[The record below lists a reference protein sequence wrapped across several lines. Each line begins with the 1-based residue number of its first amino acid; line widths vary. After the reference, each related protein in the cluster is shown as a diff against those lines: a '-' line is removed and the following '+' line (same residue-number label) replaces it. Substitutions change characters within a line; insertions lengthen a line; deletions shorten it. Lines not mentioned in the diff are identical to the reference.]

1 MIARSFIHLPGIG
14 YGTERRLWRSGV
26 RSWRDFVERSAPVR
40 GISARRWSEL
50 RGQVRTSLAA
60 LEALDHPYFSRRLP
74 PREHWRALQR
84 FRRKTAYLDIETSG
98 LGGWADVTVV
108 GVYDGVRT
116 RTYIHGENLDE
127 LADDLGDFAL
137 LVTYN
142 GAAFDL
148 PFLQR
153 RLPGVEWNHLH
164 VDLRYPLRRLGF
176 SGGLKSVERAVGL
189 QRSPDIAHLDGF
201 DAVRLWNEYQAGS
214 DEALEL
220 LVRYNTADITNLEL
234 LAERVYGQLG
244 EQLVRDMETQ
254 TPEE

>member
-1 MIARSFIHLPGIG
+1 LIARSFIHLPRIG

-40 GISARRWSEL
+40 GISTGRWSEL
-50 RGQVRTSLAA
+50 QGQVRTSLAA
-60 LEALDHPYFSRRLP
+60 LQALDHSYFSSRLP
-74 PREHWRALQR
+74 PRDHWRALQR
-84 FRRKTAYLDIETSG
+84 FRRKTAYLDIETTG

-108 GVYDGVRT
+108 GVYDGLRT
-116 RTYIHGENLDE
+116 HTYIHGENLDE

-153 RLPGVEWNHLH
+153 RFPGVEWNHLH
-164 VDLRYPLRRLGF
+164 VDF
-176 SGGLKSVERAVGL
+176 
-189 QRSPDIAHLDGF
+189 AHLDGF

-220 LVRYNTADITNLEL
+220 LVRYNTADITNLEV
-234 LAERVYGQLG
+234 LAERVYGQLS
-244 EQLVRDMETQ
+244 EQVVRDMEAQ
-254 TPEE
+254 TPDD